1 MRSIKFE
8 EGEKVRIEC
17 EVTGIKI
24 TKTKTMY
31 YLKNP
36 QTGRPFDFM
45 FAEDQLFPA
54 GGTDGED

>member
-1 MRSIKFE
+1 MRTIKYE
-8 EGEKVRIEC
+8 QGEKVRIEV
-17 EVTGIKI
+17 EVTGVEVRKD
-24 TKTKTMY
+24 TNVY

-36 QTGRPFDFM
+36 QTGYPFDFM